1 MRLRIKRPRIMRRQI
16 WMLASMCTAVTV
28 GLAVGWPASAGTS
41 SGPSPR
47 AQLLARETLPAND
60 GWAASG
66 TGTTGGSAADD
77 AHVFVARN
85 RAELFAA
92 VAGNDPKIVFVSG
105 KFLGNVDDANQ
116 PLTCADYED
125 PAFSWE
131 QYLATY
137 DPAVWGRVAP
147 SGPLEEA
154 RVASTRNQRA
164 RMFVNVGSN
173 TTIIGINNAVLRGF
187 NLNLQN
193 VSNIIIRNV
202 HFQDAAD
209 CFPAW
214 TPTDGANGN
223 WNSLYDL
230 VTLSGAR
237 NVWLDHNTFSDG
249 NNHDADQPIYFGR
262 PFQVHD
268 GAADIIRASN
278 FVTVSYN
285 DFYDHDKTMLIG
297 SSNTRGADVGALKV
311 TIHHNK
317 FQNLGQRLPRVR
329 FGQVDVYNN
338 YYIATDEDTFQYAW
352 GVGIDS
358 AIYAENNFILRSADV
373 PRSAIVFDWR
383 VPTANPP
390 DAAAMTEIGSWDKI
404 GSNDPVPV
412 NYLAEYNAAF
422 DPDIPTDAGWVPTL
436 RAGPVHPAVAV
447 PALVKAKAGANKLQ
461 T

>member
-16 WMLASMCTAVTV
+16 WMAASMCTVVTV

-41 SGPSPR
+41 TGPSEA
-47 AQLLARETLPAND
+47 AQALARQGLPAND
-60 GWAASG
+60 GWAAAE
-66 TGTTGGSAADD
+66 TGTTGGSAAD
-77 AHVFVARN
+77 AGHVFVVRT
-85 RAELFAA
+85 RAELVAA
-92 VAGNDPKIVFVSG
+92 LTGNDPKIVFVSG
-105 KFLGNVDDANQ
+105 KIRANVDDANE
-116 PLTCADYED
+116 PLTCEDYED

-131 QYLATY
+131 EYLATY

-154 RVASTRNQRA
+154 RIASTRNQRA
-164 RMFVNVGSN
+164 RIFVNVGSN
-173 TTIIGINNAVLRGF
+173 TTILGINGATLRGF

-193 VSNIIIRNV
+193 VSNIIIRNIN
-202 HFQDAAD
+202 FQDAAD

-237 NVWLDHNTFSDG
+237 NVWVDHNTFSDG

-268 GAADIIRASN
+268 GAVDIIRASN

-297 SSNTRGADVGALKV
+297 SSNTRGADVGMLKV
-311 TIHHNK
+311 TVHHNR
-317 FQNLGQRLPRVR
+317 FGNTSQRLPRVR

-338 YYIATDEDTFQYAW
+338 YYIATDEETFQYAW
-352 GVGIDS
+352 GAGIDS
-358 AIYAENNFILRSADV
+358 AIYAENNYVLRSMDV

-390 DAAAMTEIGSWDKI
+390 DTAAVTEIGSLDQV
-404 GSNDPVPV
+404 GHYAGVPV
-412 NYLAEYNAAF
+412 SYLAEYNAAF
-422 DPDIPTDAGWVPTL
+422 DPDIPSGAGWVPTL
-436 RAGPVHPAVAV
+436 RAGPVDPTANV
-447 PALVKAKAGANKLQ
+447 PTIVKAQAGYNKLK